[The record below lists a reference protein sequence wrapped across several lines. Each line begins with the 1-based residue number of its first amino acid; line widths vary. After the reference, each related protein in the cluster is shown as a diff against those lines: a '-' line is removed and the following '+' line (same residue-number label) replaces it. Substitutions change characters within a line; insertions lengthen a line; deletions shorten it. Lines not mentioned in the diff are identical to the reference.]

1 MSSKIISIF
10 ELFDYA
16 LLFSA
21 EIASN
26 VLDFQIIVNAKPT
39 LLTEPLFHNF
49 LINITHVTWLVGWK
63 FTHVAG

>member
-49 LINITHVTWLVGWK
+49 LINITHVT
-63 FTHVAG
+63 